1 MLVVKVYATKKV
13 PIREGE
19 SVDKRGPDFHVDL
32 ELIDEI
38 QIQNVG
44 KRDED
49 TWEYEIIKPVGL
61 GGKILHFRKQGYRP
75 LLRKVL
81 GLLIGHKPGG
91 VDGGG

>member
-1 MLVVKVYATKKV
+1 MLVIKVYATKKV

-19 SVDKRGPDFHVDL
+19 SIDKRGPDFHVEL

-44 KRDED
+44 KRDDE
-49 TWEYEIIKPVGL
+49 TWEYEIQKPL
-61 GGKILHFRKQGYRP
+61 GISGKVIHFREQGYRP

-81 GLLIGHKPGG
+81 GILIGHKPGG
-91 VDGGG
+91 TEGG